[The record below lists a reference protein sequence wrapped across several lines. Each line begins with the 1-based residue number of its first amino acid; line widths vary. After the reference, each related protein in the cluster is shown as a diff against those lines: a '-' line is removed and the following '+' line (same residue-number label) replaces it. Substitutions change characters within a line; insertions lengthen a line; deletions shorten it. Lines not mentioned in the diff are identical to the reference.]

1 MLVLKDGSRGSRL
14 YIRHAPEPGIEGN
27 VDELRTYQIDAYKV
41 NQIDPTGAGDCFD
54 GAFLA
59 GLIHGEPPETAAR
72 MGAAAG
78 ALDCP
83 WRSVPMEGK
92 IDSETI
98 QQIIEIGALSI
109 S

>member
-1 MLVLKDGSRGSRL
+1 MP
-14 YIRHAPEPGIEGN
+14 IN
-27 VDELRTYQIDAYKV
+27 V

-78 ALDCP
+78 ALDAMAFG
-83 WRSVPMEGK
+83 PMEGK